1 MLQASSGRSVKQQQE
16 QTSLNHLQI
25 LFPGPVLPGT
35 HQFEALTRYGK
46 GTDFHAFN
54 LAANTWQLHY
64 LRLTNQLNEE
74 DGKGGTV
81 YIYDVC

>member
-1 MLQASSGRSVKQQQE
+1 MMHS
-16 QTSLNHLQI
+16 TN
-25 LFPGPVLPGT
+25 
-35 HQFEALTRYGK
+35 RYGK

-74 DGKGGTV
+74 DGKGPFKH
-81 YIYDVC
+81 DVCKLFLFMHPLFPVRIFTQPSRP

>member
-1 MLQASSGRSVKQQQE
+1 MMHS
-16 QTSLNHLQI
+16 TN
-25 LFPGPVLPGT
+25 
-35 HQFEALTRYGK
+35 RYGK